1 MRTPASGGGTQG
13 SGGGTKAP
21 KGTAGGHPGGP
32 RWPQV
37 GLQGRDPG
45 VWVALGGLQW
55 LKTPRCLGA
64 GNEALHA
71 LTAAGPT
78 ELRVDLR
85 TPLDAAFAHY
95 RDFAVAGPE
104 EHYRLH
110 LGAYSGTA
118 GARGSWPVNGP
129 SVFGGGYWGVPMGIG
144 RALGEGCWP
153 MGRVLGSPVGIS
165 GVSWPW
171 GFPKAGL
178 GGVL

>member
-1 MRTPASGGGTQG
+1 MTLHSQVFQRRMNGATDFWRGWEEYAHGFGNVSQEFWLGEDPCIWGGGTQG
-13 SGGGTKAP
+13 SGRGTKAP
-21 KGTAGGHPGGP
+21 KGTPGGHPGGP

-118 GARGSWPVNGP
+118 GARGSWPVKGP
-129 SVFGGGYWGVPMGIG
+129 RVFGGSPG
-144 RALGEGCWP
+144 ALGRP
-153 MGRVLGSPVGIS
+153 
-165 GVSWPW
+165 
-171 GFPKAGL
+171 
-178 GGVL
+178 

>member
-1 MRTPASGGGTQG
+1 MS
-13 SGGGTKAP
+13 
-21 KGTAGGHPGGP
+21 

-55 LKTPRCLGA
+55 LKAPRHLGA

-95 RDFAVAGPE
+95 RDFAIAGPE

-118 GARGSWPVNGP
+118 GAGGSWPMKGP
-129 SVFGGGYWGVPMGIG
+129 RVLGGYWGVPWGIG

-153 MGRVLGSPVGIS
+153 MGRVLGSPVG
-165 GVSWPW
+165 V
-171 GFPKAGL
+171 L
-178 GGVL
+178 GGALAHGGSLQKVLEESFSPWVSLGEVLGGGGWGP